1 MRLFAGFV
9 CFAISAFLFGAMPRA
24 LALDEPNVAPG
35 INRVYENADV
45 AQWLAVFEQPGRE
58 IYDRRADIVKA
69 LNLRPGMTVADI
81 GAGTGLFTMPMASAV
96 GSGGRV
102 YAVDIAPRFIAAIRE
117 RAAREGQTNVIGVV
131 NTPHDVMLPDEQIDL
146 ALICDTYHHFEYPH
160 STMRSLYRA
169 MKPGGEVIVIDYRR
183 EPGRASPWVMSHVRG
198 GKADFVREI
207 LDAGFQLV
215 DELDLLST
223 QYFLRFRKPIR
234 LGGPGGA

>member
-1 MRLFAGFV
+1 MRQFRGGAYFAV
-9 CFAISAFLFGAMPRA
+9 CAFTLGCAPGAW
-24 LALDEPNVAPG
+24 ALDEPNVAPG
-35 INRVYENADV
+35 INRIYENADV
-45 AQWLAVFEQPGRE
+45 VQWLAVFEQPGRE

-69 LNLRPGMTVADI
+69 LGLRPGMTVADI
-81 GAGTGLFTMPMASAV
+81 GAGTGLFTIPMASAV
-96 GSGGRV
+96 GQAGRV

-117 RAAREGQTNVIGVV
+117 RAAREGLTNVVGVV
-131 NTPHDVMLPDEQIDL
+131 NTPHDVMLPDERIDL
-146 ALICDTYHHFEYPH
+146 ALICDTYHHFEYPR

-183 EPGRASPWVMSHVRG
+183 EPGRVSPWVMSHVRG
-198 GKADFVREI
+198 GKADFIREI

-234 LGGPGGA
+234 LGGPG